1 MSKYFGKN
9 IVSVEKMEKVD
20 KHSLNILI
28 VRLIYLAI
36 LWGFWQVKF
45 PTVVIHI
52 AVTALLNR
60 MCTGYFSN

>member
-1 MSKYFGKN
+1 
-9 IVSVEKMEKVD
+9 MEKVD

-45 PTVVIHI
+45 PTVVIHT